1 MLGYN
6 YSMDNFLPETTPL
19 PERGLTAEE
28 RRTLEGLLFILNHEP
43 NLNLRLKAVR
53 ALSQFEEMSALRTLA
68 EIALYEEDEPVRRAA
83 YQELTNLFGEG
94 SQAFLESIRL
104 EVEGEEVDEEE
115 NELFP
120 VSSVNASQPSSQNM
134 SDYSFPPVMQ
144 EEGTP
149 LWLWAALAVFI
160 FGGIVLFF
168 VLR

>member
-6 YSMDNFLPETTPL
+6 YSMDDFLSETTPS

-28 RRTLEGLLFILNHEP
+28 RRTLDGLLFILNHEP
-43 NLNLRLKAVR
+43 SLNLRLKAVR
-53 ALSQFEEMSALRTLA
+53 ALSRFKEMSALRTLA

-83 YQELTNLFGEG
+83 YQELDNLFGEG
-94 SQAFLESIRL
+94 SEAFIESIRL
-104 EVEGEEVDEEE
+104 EIEGEEDDEEE

-120 VSSVNASQPSSQNM
+120 LSSVNTSQSSPQNM
-134 SDYSFPPVMQ
+134 SDYSFPPVMR

-149 LWLWAALAVFI
+149 LWLWAALALFI
-160 FGGIVLFF
+160 LGGIVLF